1 MTNGGEMQSN
11 EVKGEEKIT
20 NNIKNDAVF
29 LRKNCYNLL
38 CIMRI

>member
-1 MTNGGEMQSN
+1 MQSH
-11 EVKGEEKIT
+11 EKKSEKKIT

-38 CIMRI
+38 CIIRI